1 MKNTVATLTA
11 CLTTALLLSGCLVP
25 EKFAATVA
33 IHPDA
38 SYEYR
43 YTGTVINAFGA
54 SEIKTTGVLSPKSD
68 AGLKAEA
75 DKMKSIPDVR
85 SASYLGS
92 SRYQLAMEG
101 NKKAGEAL
109 KLLDILTV
117 TRDKDGVIT
126 IASPEY
132 KDKDLQNL
140 ADLGIKIDGTL
151 DIKLPRNAEV
161 LSQNAT
167 STPSFFGL
175 IGGYSWKIGRADQRP
190 MMKIKLKP

>member
-1 MKNTVATLTA
+1 MKNTAATLSA
-11 CLTTALLLSGCLVP
+11 CLTTALLISGCLVP
-25 EKFAATVA
+25 EKFTATVSV
-33 IHPDA
+33 HQDA
-38 SYEYR
+38 SYDYR
-43 YTGTVINAFGA
+43 YAGTVINAFGA
-54 SEIKTTGVLSPKSD
+54 SEIKKTGALSPKSD

-92 SRYQLAMEG
+92 SRYQLLMEG
-101 NKKAGEAL
+101 KKKAGETL

-117 TRDKDGVIT
+117 TQDKDGVIT
-126 IASPEY
+126 ISSPEY
-132 KDKDLQNL
+132 KDKNLQGL
-140 ADLGIKIDGTL
+140 AELGIKIDGTL
-151 DIKLPRNAEV
+151 EIKLPRNAEV

-167 STPSFFGL
+167 STPIFFGL